1 MAQFRRERDI
11 KTTQLAAETNRLII
25 RVERVR
31 ERERFSILYNS
42 PSDVTA
48 AVPSSASDSIENTK
62 G

>member
-31 ERERFSILYNS
+31 ERERDFLCYQYHTIL
-42 PSDVTA
+42 PLV
-48 AVPSSASDSIENTK
+48 
-62 G
+62 